1 VEPDAN
7 ATNHSEYQFPNT
19 RWSVI
24 LDAQGG
30 DSEIRDRALGQI
42 CRIYWLP
49 VYAFA
54 RGQGLQPADAEDL
67 TQNVLACLVDKG
79 GFDRVAEE
87 KGKLRSFLR
96 VVTKNYL
103 RNDWKK
109 AGRQKRGGRD
119 VLLSLDH
126 HDAEQL
132 CFLDSM
138 GSESPDEIFD
148 RHWGLNLLDRTMER
162 LQASYVGEGKGEM
175 FAVLSCVLGRGGGG
189 PRYQDLAAELGTS
202 EGAIKVAVHRLRKRY
217 RRLLK
222 EEIARTLGDESEEAV
237 EEEIRYLFGVFTR

>member
-1 VEPDAN
+1 MNPN
-7 ATNHSEYQFPNT
+7 ATNHPDYEFPNT

-24 LDAQGG
+24 LDAQGS
-30 DSEIRDRALGQI
+30 DSEVRQRALEQI

-49 VYAFA
+49 IYAFA

-67 TQNVLACLVDKG
+67 TQNVLGRLLEKG

-96 VVTKNYL
+96 VATKNYL

-109 AGRQKRGGRD
+109 AGREKRGGPEL
-119 VLLSLDH
+119 VFSLDH
-126 HDAEQL
+126 RDAEQL
-132 CFLDSM
+132 CFLDPVD
-138 GSESPDEIFD
+138 GESPDKVFD

-162 LQASYVGEGKGEM
+162 LKTLYSGEGKGEV
-175 FAVLSCVLGRGGGG
+175 FAALKGVLGRGGGG
-189 PRYQDLAAELGTS
+189 PRYQDLAAELRMS

-217 RRLLK
+217 RRLMK
-222 EEIARTLGDESEEAV
+222 EEIAITLGDESEEAV
-237 EEEIRYLFGVFTR
+237 EEEIRYLFGVLSR